1 MKINGLVDR
10 IGVPAAI
17 VLTIFTIL
25 KLLILARYGALQ
37 ANDTMGYQW
46 VADGIAHDPRFWTSI
61 PDWTTSALPI
71 YAFRPIGYPLLLVLT
86 RTWPVVILVQ
96 IAMSVGVAWLLA
108 RLVREATSSAP
119 LAAFAA
125 LFFLGGETL
134 LWDASVLSDTFY
146 AALFNLV
153 ILTLL
158 RAGYL
163 NRQLSMR
170 LLLLLGFVWGYSIW
184 VRENGL
190 YLTII
195 PLGLLMLSG
204 SARPRLANGAIFVL
218 PVLLMVGLYVG
229 WNHVRTGETFV
240 GITGA
245 PNYMLPVFRIAK
257 AGHVD
262 PFADNSRLSIVVK
275 QTATDYMYPDEVAVM
290 EKLHNEDGLGPLG
303 IEKLAQHKLIET
315 ITTHPVAYAG
325 VVLENLNPYRL
336 AGALFDPLATINDFY
351 QLGVPPHLR
360 IIPGTG
366 LKSFRD
372 MAKTGDYSRLALG
385 LASLIAQL
393 LSTALF
399 LYAVVVTV
407 LRRAKT
413 HTAAT
418 PAAVLGARALA
429 VVVVV
434 LGSFALIHSEARH
447 MMPVIPAFLIVTA
460 LALRRPHAT

>member
-1 MKINGLVDR
+1 MKINGLVDP

-17 VLTIFTIL
+17 VLAVFAIL
-25 KLLILARYGALQ
+25 KLLILTHYGALQ

-46 VADGIAHDPRFWTSI
+46 VADGIVHDPRFWISI
-61 PDWTTSALPI
+61 PDWTTTALPV
-71 YAFRPIGYPLLLVLT
+71 YAFRPIGYPMLLVLT
-86 RTWPVVILVQ
+86 RTWPIVILVQ
-96 IAMSVGVAWLLA
+96 IAMSIGVAWLMA
-108 RLVREATSSAP
+108 RLVREATSSTS
-119 LAAFAA
+119 LSAFAA

-158 RAGYL
+158 RVGYL
-163 NRQLSMR
+163 NRLLSMR

-195 PLGLLMLSG
+195 PLVLVMLST
-204 SARPRLANGAIFVL
+204 SARPKLANFAMFVL

-229 WNHVRTGETFV
+229 WNYVRTGETFV
-240 GITGA
+240 GITGT

-262 PFADNSRLSIVVK
+262 PFADNSHLSILVK
-275 QTATDYMYPDEVAVM
+275 QTASDYMYPDEVAVI
-290 EKLHNEDGLGPLG
+290 EKLHNEDGLGPLA

-315 ITTHPVAYAG
+315 ITAHPVAYAG

-336 AGALFDPLATINDFY
+336 AGALFDPFATINDFY
-351 QLGVPPHLR
+351 QIGVPPHLR
-360 IIPGTG
+360 IIPGTR
-366 LKSFRD
+366 LKDFQD
-372 MAKTGDYSRLALG
+372 MAKTGDYPRFALG
-385 LASLIAQL
+385 LSSLIAQL
-393 LSTALF
+393 LSTVLF

-407 LRRAKT
+407 QRRARA

-418 PAAVLGARALA
+418 PGAVLGARALA
-429 VVVVV
+429 VFVVV

-460 LALRRPHAT
+460 LAVRRPRAT